1 MKIFSLNNNFILRII
16 FYVCKHKVHILF
28 YRIPFNGGFFEWTL
42 FFIKMSLNIVKFFS
56 KKKHQNSQVIDTV
69 GEIGLPTNV
78 SHQFHVIKNAQ
89 TGQLE
94 GLPDS
99 WIRLLNTQI
108 TKSEQNEHPAA
119 ALQAIKFYNYS
130 IKKKPTP
137 QEEVFKP
144 FVTEDVIE
152 EESIEIDKILA
163 KKCNAHRD
171 SDGSTSASST
181 ESQLQSL
188 PPDLPPKIKKPPKP
202 APRKFVERK
211 EKTLTEILEDLN
223 NYQLEDDYNQL
234 PEDSNGNTQSAENNV
249 EQQGESPVL
258 RRKTNSSLPTLS
270 DEEVYEELKNICQ
283 SDDPQLRFERSKEVG
298 AGSSGTVFIA
308 TDLSNNQRVAIKDI
322 DLSKQPKKEL
332 MLTEIKVLKEF
343 RHPNLV
349 NFLNSYLVDD
359 HLWVIMELLE
369 GGPLTD
375 VVTETVMKEAQ
386 IAAVCREVLKAVSF
400 LHTRGIIHRDIKS
413 DNVLLG
419 MNGAVKVTDFGFCA
433 NIVGDEKRQ
442 TMVGTPYWMAPEVVT
457 RKQYGKKVDIWS
469 LGIMAIEMIEGE
481 PPYMKETPLRALYL
495 IAAIGKPQIPSWD
508 TLSAQFQNFL
518 ERCLAVEVDERAS
531 AEELLV
537 HPFLDNCAELT
548 TLSPLIRAAQ
558 KILHKVF

>member
-1 MKIFSLNNNFILRII
+1 
-16 FYVCKHKVHILF
+16 
-28 YRIPFNGGFFEWTL
+28 
-42 FFIKMSLNIVKFFS
+42 MSLNIVKFFQ
-56 KKKHQNSQVIDTV
+56 KKKHQSTVTTDTV

-78 SHQFHVIKNAQ
+78 SHQFHVIKNAE

-99 WIRLLNTQI
+99 WMRLLNTQI
-108 TKSEQNEHPAA
+108 TKSEQDEHPAA

-152 EESIEIDKILA
+152 EESLEIDKILA
-163 KKCNAHRD
+163 KKCKAQRD

-181 ESQLQSL
+181 DSQVQRL
-188 PPDLPPKIKKPPKP
+188 PPDLPPKVKKPPKPALPPKIKNPPKP

-223 NYQLEDDYNQL
+223 NYQLDDYDQL
-234 PEDSNGNTQSAENNV
+234 PEDSNGNRQPTENSVLQQEV
-249 EQQGESPVL
+249 EEEETPVL

-270 DEEVYEELKNICQ
+270 DVEVYEELQNICQ
-283 SDDPQLRFERSKEVG
+283 TDDPQLRFEKIKEVG
-298 AGSSGTVFIA
+298 AGSSGQVFLA
-308 TDLSNNQRVAIKDI
+308 TDLSNNQKVAIKDI

-349 NFLNSYLVDD
+349 NFLSSYLVDD
-359 HLWVIMELLE
+359 HLWVVMELLE

-386 IAAVCREVLKAVSF
+386 IAAVCREVLNAINF
-400 LHTRGIIHRDIKS
+400 LHCRGIIHRDIKS

-433 NIVGDEKRQ
+433 NIVGDEKRH
-442 TMVGTPYWMAPEVVT
+442 TVVGTPYWMAPEVVT

-508 TLSAQFQNFL
+508 TLSAKFQNFL
-518 ERCLAVEVDERAS
+518 ERCLAVEVDDRAS
-531 AEELLV
+531 AEELLA
-537 HPFLDNCAELT
+537 HPFLENCAELS

-558 KILHKVF
+558 KILHKAY

>member
-1 MKIFSLNNNFILRII
+1 
-16 FYVCKHKVHILF
+16 
-28 YRIPFNGGFFEWTL
+28 
-42 FFIKMSLNIVKFFS
+42 MSLNLVKFFS
-56 KKKHQNSQVIDTV
+56 KKKHHSPQPTDTV

-78 SHQFHVIKNAQ
+78 SHQFHVIKNAE

-108 TKSEQNEHPAA
+108 TKSEQDEHPAA

-163 KKCNAHRD
+163 KKCNANHRD

-181 ESQLQSL
+181 DSQVQRL

-211 EKTLTEILEDLN
+211 EKTFTEVLEDLSN
-223 NYQLEDDYNQL
+223 CQLDDYDLL
-234 PEDSNGNTQSAENNV
+234 PEDNNGNKPAV
-249 EQQGESPVL
+249 ESTVFKQEESPVL
-258 RRKTNSSLPTLS
+258 RRKTNSSIPTLS
-270 DEEVYEELKNICQ
+270 DEEVYKELRNICQ

-298 AGSSGTVFIA
+298 SGSSGRVFIA

-322 DLSKQPKKEL
+322 DLEKQIKKEL

-359 HLWVIMELLE
+359 HLWVVMELLE

-400 LHTRGIIHRDIKS
+400 LHSKGIIHRDIKS

-419 MNGAVKVTDFGFCA
+419 MDGTVKVTDFGFCA

-442 TMVGTPYWMAPEVVT
+442 TVVGTPYWMAPEVVT

-495 IAAIGKPQIPSWD
+495 IAAIGKPQIPSWE
-508 TLSAQFQNFL
+508 TLSPKFQKFL
-518 ERCLAVEVDERAS
+518 EDCLAVEVDERAS
-531 AEELLV
+531 ADELLA
-537 HPFLDNCAELT
+537 HAFLDNCAELT

-558 KILHKVF
+558 KILHKVY

>member
-1 MKIFSLNNNFILRII
+1 MSII
-16 FYVCKHKVHILF
+16 
-28 YRIPFNGGFFEWTL
+28 
-42 FFIKMSLNIVKFFS
+42 KFFS
-56 KKKHQNSQVIDTV
+56 KKKNHQHSSHQSVDTV

-78 SHQFHVIKNAQ
+78 SHKFHVSKNAE
-89 TGQLE
+89 TGQIE

-108 TKSEQNEHPAA
+108 TKSEQNEHPDA
-119 ALQAIKFYNYS
+119 ALQAIKFYNYA
-130 IKKKPTP
+130 IRKKPTP
-137 QEEVFKP
+137 LEEAFKP
-144 FVTEDVIE
+144 FVTEDAIE
-152 EESIEIDKILA
+152 EESIEIDRVLA
-163 KKCNAHRD
+163 KKFNTQRD
-171 SDGSTSASST
+171 SDGSTSVSST
-181 ESQLQSL
+181 DSQVQRI
-188 PPDLPPKIKKPPKP
+188 PPALPPKTLKPPKP
-202 APRKFVERK
+202 APRKFVEVK
-211 EKTLTEILEDLN
+211 DKSLTQIFEDIN
-223 NYQLEDDYNQL
+223 NCQINDYDRL
-234 PEDSNGNTQSAENNV
+234 PKDNNGNKQPVENSAVQKET
-249 EQQGESPVL
+249 PVL
-258 RRKTNSSLPTLS
+258 RRKTNSSSPMG
-270 DEEVYEELKNICQ
+270 DEDVYEELKKICD

-386 IAAVCREVLKAVSF
+386 IAAVCREVLKAISF
-400 LHTRGIIHRDIKS
+400 LHSRGIIHRDIKS

-419 MNGAVKVTDFGFCA
+419 MNGEVKVTDFGFCA

-481 PPYMKETPLRALYL
+481 PPYMKEAPLRALFM
-495 IAAIGKPQIPSWD
+495 IAANGKPEVPSWNN
-508 TLSAQFQNFL
+508 LSPVFQNFL
-518 ERCLAVEVDERAS
+518 ERCLAVEVHDRAT
-531 AEELLV
+531 ADDLLA
-537 HPFLDNCAELT
+537 HPFLDNCAKLT